1 MQGIKKPC
9 YLLGIMSVTD
19 ASALRQ
25 IMDME
30 EEDEAIR
37 EKAQSL
43 IETVIKGVKEQ
54 LEALQKK
61 EREADY
67 VIGNIQWIACKDFTV
82 ERGRQQIEEYISQTW
97 EFHESWLHWSDF
109 LKEEQ
114 LKYSKRYHY
123 RVRWSIPTC
132 RKPIPQATACIYFIV
147 EISNIKPPTLPIE
160 VFFILESNRLIHR
173 PGRCRF
179 REKWLKDIIE
189 SKMILMESITF

>member
-82 ERGRQQIEEYISQTW
+82 ERGRQQIEEYISH
-97 EFHESWLHWSDF
+97 F
-109 LKEEQ
+109 
-114 LKYSKRYHY
+114 
-123 RVRWSIPTC
+123 P
-132 RKPIPQATACIYFIV
+132 
-147 EISNIKPPTLPIE
+147 
-160 VFFILESNRLIHR
+160 
-173 PGRCRF
+173 
-179 REKWLKDIIE
+179 
-189 SKMILMESITF
+189 